1 MSELQLT
8 RLISCILSLA
18 VSTWPSQRAP
28 HFRMDLDFK
37 DAFWGGNFISIA
49 GYEAII
55 QRLNDGRRTCKDM
68 EDLLKMRASAEEK
81 YGKELVAISR
91 KVGGFYE
98 ICTLR
103 TSIDEVKTQM
113 EMIGNLHIQLSVLLK
128 EDARRIEQ
136 LRENQKEQRKKL
148 EVIMEKVHKTKVSFY
163 KKTME
168 SERHYEQRCREADEA
183 EQTVDKMSNS
193 STVTPK
199 QMDKLSN
206 KARQCKEAAEEAERQ
221 YTSNINQLDHIR
233 QEWESTHSNTCEM
246 FQQQEE
252 ERLKVLRNGLWVH
265 CNHLSMQCVND
276 DECYENVRKILE
288 KCDII
293 MDMNSFVGLKGTGS
307 SRPAAI
313 EYQKYDSTGARNGS
327 TGLVGEV
334 MKKFSNLLQGTS
346 LSGSTMNI
354 HDDPGE
360 QSTGETPDGIYAG
373 IRESQGSQISGQY
386 RALYDYVA
394 QRDDELSLS
403 VGDIVLV
410 KDQGEDGWW
419 TVQMCGQTGLVPG
432 SYLAKE

>member
-18 VSTWPSQRAP
+18 VSTRAL
-28 HFRMDLDFK
+28 HRALNFRMDLDFK
-37 DAFWGGNFISIA
+37 DAFWGGNFISTA

-103 TSIDEVKTQM
+103 TSIDEMKTQM
-113 EMIGNLHIQLSVLLK
+113 ERIGNLHIQLSVLLK
-128 EDARRIEQ
+128 EDARRMEQ

-183 EQTVDKMSNS
+183 EQTFDKMSNS

-206 KARQCKEAAEEAERQ
+206 KSRQCKEAAEEAERQ
-221 YTSNINQLDHIR
+221 YMSNINQLDNIR
-233 QEWESTHSNTCEM
+233 QEWESTHSNMCEM

-252 ERLKVLRNGLWVH
+252 ERLQVLRNELWVH
-265 CNHLSMQCVND
+265 CNHLSMLCVKD

-288 KCDII
+288 KCDIFI
-293 MDMNSFVGLKGTGS
+293 DMNSFVGLKGTGS
-307 SRPAAI
+307 TRPAAI
-313 EYQKYDSTGARNGS
+313 EYQKYEREATGARNGS

-334 MKKFSNLLQGTS
+334 MKKFSNLLQGTA

-360 QSTGETPDGIYAG
+360 TLDGLYAD
-373 IRESQGSQISGQY
+373 IPVIQVSQKSGQY
-386 RALYDYVA
+386 RAQYDYVA
-394 QRDDELSLS
+394 QRDDELSMS

-410 KDQGEDGWW
+410 KHQGEDGWW
-419 TVQMCGQTGLVPG
+419 TVQICGQTGLVPG
-432 SYLAKE
+432 SYLAEE